1 MTQNSHRSPGGNAT
15 IPARPDST
23 SPRIRKAGSLLAWF
37 AAYLAVGAVVVTCQ
51 PASGPSVWY
60 PPIGIG
66 IALLLRHGVHHLP
79 LVFFADLPVSLY
91 QFREGWGIAAIV
103 AGNTAIEVLAAA
115 LLLRALRFDVRMRTG
130 SDLLWVVFAAGG
142 LATLLGS
149 VLGSFLLATV
159 HAGFVPSFDGSW
171 LSWWIG
177 DATGVIVA
185 LPAILLLLDRRTP
198 QATQAVPGAAGFLE
212 QAALF
217 AAAALLCAW
226 IFATDPTIETR
237 HFSLQMLAF
246 LPVAWAA
253 IRFDARTTAIM
264 IVCIDVGATGL
275 TLVHGAVGEAAQTDL
290 IYLQLFMVTLS
301 LAGVPLSLTIEGLR
315 TAREALRRQGIHLAD
330 QVRERTAEL
339 EAALVREQSANAAK
353 SDFLANISHELRT
366 PMHAIRSF
374 AKLGLERSADAERD
388 KLTGYFARIDTSS
401 GRLLKL
407 LNDLLD
413 LSKLEAGQM
422 EMHLEALT
430 LDEEVASAIE
440 ETDVL
445 AKARGVTVHAPQG
458 TERLT
463 VNGDSGRLQQVLVN
477 VLSNAIKFSPPGERI
492 EVVVH
497 RGVSDQPPS
506 IVVEIVDHGVGIPEG
521 ELEAVFDKFV
531 QSSKTRSGAG
541 GTGLGLAISREI
553 IRAHGGTIHAEH
565 APGGGT
571 RVVIRLPSL

>member
-1 MTQNSHRSPGGNAT
+1 M
-15 IPARPDST
+15 
-23 SPRIRKAGSLLAWF
+23 
-37 AAYLAVGAVVVTCQ
+37 
-51 PASGPSVWY
+51 
-60 PPIGIG
+60 
-66 IALLLRHGVHHLP
+66 ALLLRRGVHHLP
-79 LVFFADLPVSLY
+79 LVFVADLLVSLY
-91 QFREGWGIAAIV
+91 QFRDGWGVAAIV
-103 AGNTAIEVLAAA
+103 ASNTAIEVLAAA
-115 LLLRALRFDVRMRTG
+115 LLLRVLRFDVRMRTG
-130 SDLLWVVFAAGG
+130 SDFLWVVVAAGG
-142 LATLLGS
+142 LATLLGA

-159 HAGFVPSFDGSW
+159 HAGFVPAFDGSW
-171 LSWWIG
+171 RAWWIG
-177 DATGVIVA
+177 DATGVIVV
-185 LPAILLLLDRRTP
+185 LPAILLLLDRRAP
-198 QATQAVPGAAGFLE
+198 QPDQDVPAAAGFLE

-217 AAAALLCAW
+217 AVAALLCAW
-226 IFATDPTIETR
+226 IFSSNPTMQTR
-237 HFSLQMLAF
+237 HFGLQVFAF
-246 LPVAWAA
+246 LPVVWAA

-264 IVCIDVGATGL
+264 IVCIDIGATGL
-275 TLVHGAVGEAAQTDL
+275 TLLHGAVGEAAQTDL
-290 IYLQLFMVTLS
+290 TYLQLFMVTLS
-301 LAGVPLSLTIEGLR
+301 LAGVPLSLTLEGLR
-315 TAREALRRQGIHLAD
+315 TAREALRRQGVRLAD

-339 EAALVREQSANAAK
+339 EATLVRERRANAAK

-374 AKLGLERSADAERD
+374 AKLGLERGADAERD

-422 EMHLEALT
+422 EIHLEPLAL
-430 LDEEVASAIE
+430 DREVASAIE

-445 AKARGVTVHAPQG
+445 ARARGVTVHAPED
-458 TERLT
+458 TERMM

-492 EVVVH
+492 DVLIH
-497 RGVSDQPPS
+497 RGMTKPPAPV
-506 IVVEIVDHGVGIPEG
+506 IVEITDHGVGIPEG

-565 APGGGT
+565 GPGGGT
-571 RVVIRLPSL
+571 RVVIQLPGR